1 MRRLEDISAEDLV
14 LTHTT
19 IMSGLSK
26 IFKFPGVI
34 KKRRAVGHELPT
46 FDLESCESC
55 DSCDLRITCDIDACI
70 DTSTCIH

>member
-46 FDLESCESC
+46 LTSLKNEAVCYYSIYS
-55 DSCDLRITCDIDACI
+55 ITNVLLK
-70 DTSTCIH
+70 

>member
-14 LTHTT
+14 STHTT

-26 IFKFPGVI
+26 IFKLPGVI

-46 FDLESCESC
+46 FDLESC
-55 DSCDLRITCDIDACI
+55 DSCDLRITCDIDA
-70 DTSTCIH
+70 